1 MIELMQEYSGTTAVL
16 IGTIIYVL
24 GNWMGRNHN
33 EELIDN
39 VISNTVTLTTETVV
53 NNLIDDGY
61 ICCREEERD
70 GKIISFIVPYEEYIA
85 LHTDK

>member
-24 GNWMGRNHN
+24 GNWMGRTHN

-39 VISNTVTLTTETVV
+39 VINDTVAFTTETVV

-70 GKIISFIVPYEEYIA
+70 GKIVSFMLTYEEYIA
-85 LHTDK
+85 LNTDK